1 MTADWE
7 PEIDDIKAMRAEGDG
22 ADLRAFMRQQIA
34 TGKRRRDSKPKPVAP
49 KPPGH
54 RPGVWPAGTQSP
66 GPPPEWDIPADV
78 WRRATRHHSNEIN
91 RPDQPCDCGDCP
103 PEETR

>member
-1 MTADWE
+1 MNG
-7 PEIDDIKAMRAEGDG
+7 PELDPEDVAEMRSQDPDG
-22 ADLRAFMRQQIA
+22 WRRYMRQQI
-34 TGKRRRDSKPKPVAP
+34 TNGKQRRDNKPKPAAP

-54 RPGVWPAGTQSP
+54 RPGAWPVGTHPP